1 MYPYDAIPQPF
12 RDNLGGPVQKKCPGP
27 LEKLAETEI
36 EVPPMTQPLLQIAEQ
51 SCASAQ
57 ANVPQ
62 KQPSI
67 LPLLALFLLENRL

>member
-12 RDNLGGPVQKKCPGP
+12 RDHLGGPVQKKCPGP

-36 EVPPMTQPLLQIAEQ
+36 EVPPLTQPLLQIAEQ
-51 SCASAQ
+51 SCGSTQ

-62 KQPSI
+62 KQTSI
-67 LPLLALFLLENRL
+67 LPLLAFFLLENRL